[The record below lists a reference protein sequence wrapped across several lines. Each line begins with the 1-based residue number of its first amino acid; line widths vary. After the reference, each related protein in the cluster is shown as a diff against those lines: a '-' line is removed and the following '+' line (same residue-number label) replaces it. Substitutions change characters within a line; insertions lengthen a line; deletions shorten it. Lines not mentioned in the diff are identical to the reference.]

1 MNKVY
6 ITLTGTKY
14 RFGTDFLKPGMKVRL
29 VKEPDNE
36 YDAEA
41 IKVMMKGMG
50 QLGYVANSWRT
61 VIGDSCSAGRIY
73 DRIGDTAKAK
83 VVHVLPYGAVL
94 KVSKK
99 SLLGYKREDAEISPE
114 EENTTNEMDKGDF
127 GTGA

>member
-1 MNKVY
+1 MSKVY

-83 VVHVLPYGAVL
+83 IVHVLPYGAVL

-99 SLLGYKREDAEISPE
+99 SLLGYKREDAEIKPM
-114 EENTTNEMDKGDF
+114 EENTTYEMDKGDF

>member
-1 MNKVY
+1 MSKVY

-73 DRIGDTAKAK
+73 DRIGDTAKA
-83 VVHVLPYGAVL
+83 
-94 KVSKK
+94 
-99 SLLGYKREDAEISPE
+99 LLGYKREDAEISPE
-114 EENTTNEMDKGDF
+114 EENTTYEMDKGDF